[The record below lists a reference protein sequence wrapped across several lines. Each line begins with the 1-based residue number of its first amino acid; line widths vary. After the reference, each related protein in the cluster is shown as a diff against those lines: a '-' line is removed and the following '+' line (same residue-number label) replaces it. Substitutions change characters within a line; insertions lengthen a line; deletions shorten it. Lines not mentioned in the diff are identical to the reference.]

1 MDVACFF
8 PVSVYGVTCFFPVC
22 HCGCCLFLPNVSL
35 LFVSSSC
42 VFVELVFFFKLGL
55 NANWSGVFLHCDS
68 SVLLPLSS
76 LCSFVEC
83 FNCLFLHVCGC
94 GMMFISADW
103 LDTFLHC
110 VSFFTGCVYGVFF
123 LSLWSVVNFFTKCL
137 CWTLSF
143 IFLNCL
149 WEVFFFF
156 FSTVFFKSSFCC
168 CFHLFLIFYGMFYG
182 FLLGLPWYNCNC

>member
-42 VFVELVFFFKLGL
+42 VFVECCLFF
-55 NANWSGVFLHCDS
+55 NWASMLIDQM
-68 SVLLPLSS
+68 
-76 LCSFVEC
+76 C
-83 FNCLFLHVCGC
+83 FFTVILQSYCLFLHCASLWNALIVYSFMCVVVEWCLSLLIGW
-94 GMMFISADW
+94 F
-103 LDTFLHC
+103 DTFLHC

-123 LSLWSVVNFFTKCL
+123 LSLRSVVNFFTKCL

-149 WEVFFFF
+149 WDFFFF
-156 FSTVFFKSSFCC
+156 PTVFFKSFCC
-168 CFHLFLIFYGMFYG
+168 CFHLFLIFYGVFYG
-182 FLLGLPWYNCNC
+182 SLLGLPWYNCHC